1 MHGFANPARF
11 LKIAR
16 PATGWLLAIGLVL
29 VAAGIVGGLTLTP
42 PDYLQGE
49 TVRILYIHV
58 PAAWLGMA
66 GWAGIAAASLSQLV
80 WRHPL
85 AAVAGR
91 AIAPAGR
98 DLRRLCLATG
108 SIWGRPT
115 WGTWWEWDGRLTSM
129 LILFFL
135 YLGYIA
141 LAAAERERGG
151 EGRIAASSAWSA
163 RSTCRSSIIRCCGG
177 ARSTRG
183 RASAMTGSSIAPE
196 LLWPLPLTMLGFTAA
211 VRRGRADA
219 DARRARRRPRSRR
232 GCGGWRRNE
241 PLAVRHRRLCGR
253 PRRDR
258 GAARSGR
265 GARCAGPRP
274 RPTR

>member
-1 MHGFANPARF
+1 MHGYANPARF

-16 PATGWLLAIGLVL
+16 PATGWLLGVGVLLVL
-29 VAAGIVGGLTLTP
+29 AGTYGGLAVTP

-58 PAAWLGMA
+58 PSAWLGMA
-66 GWAGIAAASLSQLV
+66 GWASIAAASISQIV

-91 AIAPAGR
+91 ALAPVGATFAA
-98 DLRRLCLATG
+98 LCLATG

-151 EGRIAASSAWSA
+151 DGRMAALFGVVGAINLPIIHYSVLWW
-163 RSTCRSSIIRCCGG
+163 RTLHQGQSISVSG
-177 ARSTRG
+177 
-183 RASAMTGSSIAPE
+183 GSSIAPE
-196 LLWPLPLTMLGFTAA
+196 LLWPLPLTMIGFTAIFAA
-211 VRRGRADA
+211 VTLMRMRAELARTKLEARLRR
-219 DARRARRRPRSRR
+219 S
-232 GCGGWRRNE
+232 
-241 PLAVRHRRLCGR
+241 
-253 PRRDR
+253 
-258 GAARSGR
+258 AAE
-265 GARCAGPRP
+265 
-274 RPTR
+274 

>member
-1 MHGFANPARF
+1 MHGYANPARF

-16 PATGWLLAIGLVL
+16 PATGWLLGAGLL
-29 VAAGIVGGLTLTP
+29 LLLAGVYGGLAMTP

-58 PAAWLGMA
+58 PSAWLGMA
-66 GWAGIAAASLSQLV
+66 GWASIAAASISQIV

-91 AIAPAGR
+91 ALAPVGATFAA
-98 DLRRLCLATG
+98 LCLATG

-141 LAAAERERGG
+141 LASAEKERGG
-151 EGRIAASSAWSA
+151 DGRMAALFGLVGAINLPIIHYSVLWW
-163 RSTCRSSIIRCCGG
+163 RTLHQGQSISISGG
-177 ARSTRG
+177 SR
-183 RASAMTGSSIAPE
+183 IAPE
-196 LLWPLPLTMLGFTAA
+196 ILWPLPLTMIGFTAVFAA
-211 VRRGRADA
+211 VTLMRMRSELARTRLEARLRRSA
-219 DARRARRRPRSRR
+219 SR
-232 GCGGWRRNE
+232 
-241 PLAVRHRRLCGR
+241 
-253 PRRDR
+253 
-258 GAARSGR
+258 
-265 GARCAGPRP
+265 
-274 RPTR
+274 